1 MQMPIVK
8 KKKKKKAINKFFVT
22 KNVEFMQLAYIDVT
36 DFQNFC
42 SNE

>member
-1 MQMPIVK
+1 MQMPHSY
-8 KKKKKKAINKFFVT
+8 KKAINKFFVT

-36 DFQNFC
+36 DFQNFF